1 MSKVAHIVWTTI
13 GISITAV
20 LLIGAAVWGY
30 VMRPTEDPCVS
41 LAYSIEDRSER
52 MYLTESELTQALRNE
67 DIYPVGRTFNRVSLH
82 RIENAIRR
90 HPMVRTAEC
99 YATPRNEV
107 KVRLSQRVPLL
118 RVQILGGTYLIDTDR
133 RVMQARAAV
142 KDSVPVVTG
151 AVGVQMASGSLADFA
166 LWLQDN
172 PYWSARIH
180 HIYVQSPQMVYIYLR
195 GVNQP
200 RVVLGSMREYERK
213 LNKLQTFL
221 EKGADAIQNKQYT
234 ELDIRF
240 RGQVIGRY

>member
-200 RVVLGSMREYERK
+200 RVG
-213 LNKLQTFL
+213 
-221 EKGADAIQNKQYT
+221 YT
-234 ELDIRF
+234 CN
-240 RGQVIGRY
+240 

>member
-30 VMRPTEDPCVS
+30 VMRPTEEPCVS

-118 RVQILGGTYLIDTDR
+118 RVQIPGGTYLIDTDR